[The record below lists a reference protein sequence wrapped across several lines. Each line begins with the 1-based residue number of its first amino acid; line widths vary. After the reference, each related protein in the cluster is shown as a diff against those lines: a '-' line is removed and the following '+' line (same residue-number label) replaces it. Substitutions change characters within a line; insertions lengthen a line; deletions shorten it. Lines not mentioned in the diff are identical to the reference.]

1 MNIVKGLWTDLDPAW
16 PSQVTTLVARSKE
29 TLDDGWPESVEE
41 QGLLLLVWRHNITNN
56 ILKRCVIGS
65 REEEYQDKITE
76 VKNNSLHR
84 KHFYTQKLLH
94 TKSFYTQKFLYT
106 EVFTHRNF
114 YTQKPSHTHR
124 SFCRHFHTQTLLHTD
139 VCTHKSF
146 YTQKLLHTDACT
158 QTLLHAKFLP
168 TKAFTDRNFYTQT
181 LLHRCFYT

>member
-65 REEEYQDKITE
+65 REEEYQDKIAE
-76 VKNNSLHR
+76 VKDNSLHR

-94 TKSFYTQKFLYT
+94 KAFTHKSFYTQKFLHT
-106 EVFTHRNF
+106 ETFTH
-114 YTQKPSHTHR
+114 KSLHTHR